1 MRIKKERINMA
12 IKLLCESSSIRAT
25 SRLTGLHQETVLKI
39 LKVAGH
45 LSARVAEDKIKNFK
59 AEVVQ
64 VDELYNFV
72 YSRSFNTEDEDIEKG
87 AQFTFLAV
95 DAKSRMI
102 LNNFTGKRT
111 RDNAVTFLTRLR
123 QRVSERFQMNTDCW
137 NGYAG
142 HQNIIKRVFG
152 KDIDHATE
160 QKQFWKIGQFTTRTL
175 AKITRKARIGNPDI
189 TKGST
194 SYVERTN
201 LTVRHFNRRFTR
213 CTTSYSKNL
222 INLRHSVNLFCWHF
236 NFARKHTTLKAVPA
250 VFAGVSSAIMTIQ
263 DLWNYMT

>member
-1 MRIKKERINMA
+1 MRIEKGRINMA

-39 LKVAGH
+39 LKVASH
-45 LSARVAEDKIKNFK
+45 LSAQIAEDKIKNFK

-72 YSRSFNTEDEDIEKG
+72 YSRSFNTDDTDIEMG
-87 AQFTFLAV
+87 AQFTFLGV

-102 LNNFTGKRT
+102 INSFTGKRT
-111 RDNAVTFLTRLR
+111 RDNAVTFLTKLR
-123 QRVSERFQMNTDCW
+123 QRVAGRFQMNTDCW

-142 HQNIIKRVFG
+142 HQNIIKKVFG
-152 KDIDHATE
+152 KEIDHATE
-160 QKQFWKIGQFTTRTL
+160 QKHFWKLGEFTTRRL
-175 AKITRKARIGNPDI
+175 ARIERKARIGQPDL

-213 CTTSYSKNL
+213 CTTSYSKKL
-222 INLRHSVNLFCWHF
+222 INLRYSMNLFCWHF

-250 VFAGVSSAIMTIQ
+250 VFAGISSAIMTIS
-263 DLWNYMT
+263 DMWNYTA